1 MMDEV
6 EVEDTEKDRILL
18 GAMTGQISWRRG
30 VLGNT
35 LGVVKEW
42 LGGWIESGLG
52 NVRKADS
59 GDNSKGQV

>member
-1 MMDEV
+1 MNMMDEV

-42 LGGWIESGLG
+42 LWGMDRKWFRKCQESGLW
-52 NVRKADS
+52 R
-59 GDNSKGQV
+59 QQ

>member
-6 EVEDTEKDRILL
+6 EVDFTEKDRILL
-18 GAMTGQISWRRG
+18 GAMRGQISWRSG

-42 LGGWIESGLG
+42 LWEMDRKWFRKCQESILW
-52 NVRKADS
+52 R
-59 GDNSKGQV
+59 QQ